1 MFLSEKKCEIK
12 DMLQPQGWRMG
23 IAINP
28 LLYTYSDWNKR
39 HFTPFFQNVLKD
51 GIELWH

>member
-1 MFLSEKKCEIK
+1 
-12 DMLQPQGWRMG
+12 MG

-39 HFTPFFQNVLKD
+39 HFTPFYQNVLKD